1 MTCILHNART
11 SNVDSV
17 MFVNKI
23 KEMVSFKPSKEVEKG
38 VFHLVTGMGQRKIL
52 SPHEE
57 LNLRPS
63 RIPCPEALLLSH
75 RDSMVSNAHY
85 EVHEN
90 LFHHKGLLQL
100 VIISFILITC
110 FIWDDTVRRNKM
122 LSQGSRDLLPYATI
136 VEEMGTYLGH
146 TVLLRCPLQTSFQ
159 ILCKS
164 LQFPDLKIQH
174 YF

>member
-57 LNLRPS
+57 SNLRPS
-63 RIPCPEALLLSH
+63 VDSLS
-75 RDSMVSNAHY
+75 
-85 EVHEN
+85 
-90 LFHHKGLLQL
+90 
-100 VIISFILITC
+100 
-110 FIWDDTVRRNKM
+110 
-122 LSQGSRDLLPYATI
+122 
-136 VEEMGTYLGH
+136 
-146 TVLLRCPLQTSFQ
+146 RCSTTEPQRLYGEQFPLQS
-159 ILCKS
+159 S
-164 LQFPDLKIQH
+164 
-174 YF
+174 